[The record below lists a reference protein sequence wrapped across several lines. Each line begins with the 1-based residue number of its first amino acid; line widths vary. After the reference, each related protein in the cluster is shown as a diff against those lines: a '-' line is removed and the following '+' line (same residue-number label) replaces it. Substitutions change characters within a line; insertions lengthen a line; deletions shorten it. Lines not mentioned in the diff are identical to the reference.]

1 MEIIKGEYAEAKV
14 FANDLEQYARAQL
27 QMICDNAVSEG
38 SRIRVMPD
46 VHPGQVGTIGLTMT
60 VGKRVIPNLL
70 GIDIGCGVSCMRVSA
85 RHIEFEKLDRV
96 VRECVPAGFALRQK
110 PHRMAAGFAFEK
122 LLAGDSVR
130 YDRAVLSLGTLGGG
144 NHFIEVDQSTE
155 GAHWVTVHTGS
166 RYLGKAVTE
175 YYVEQGAKRL
185 KERGESVPHPMTYL
199 EGELMEAYLTDVK
212 TVQEYAVLNR
222 EIILLEIAKGMKWK
236 EEESFSSVHNYVEEI
251 VTVMQTDK
259 TENAASVLHERE
271 QESLMSSVYILRKG
285 AISAKK
291 GEKVIIPINM
301 RDGVLFGIGKG
312 NTDWNESAPHGSGRI
327 LRRDE
332 VKNHY
337 TVASFKR
344 EMKGIYTTSVGA
356 DTLDEAPFAY
366 RGLEQIQDAVW
377 ETVEVTEVLKPVYCF
392 KAGSGKE
399 ALQRKEG
406 RRKGEHRK

>member
-1 MEIIKGEYAEAKV
+1 MEIIKGKYAEAKV

-46 VHPGQVGTIGLTMT
+46 VHPGKVGTIGLTMT

-85 RHIEFEKLDRV
+85 RHVEFEKLDRV
-96 VRECVPAGFALRQK
+96 VRECVPAGFVLRQK

-144 NHFIEVDQSTE
+144 NHFIEVEQSTA

-175 YYVEQGAKRL
+175 YYVEQGARRL
-185 KERGESVPHPMTYL
+185 KEKGESVPHPMTYL
-199 EGELMEAYLTDVK
+199 EGDLMEAYLTDVK
-212 TVQEYAVLNR
+212 TVQEYAALNR
-222 EIILLEIAKGMKWK
+222 EIILQEIAKGMKWK
-236 EEESFSSVHNYVEEI
+236 EEERFSSVHNYVEEA
-251 VTVMQTDK
+251 VDGAHRQC
-259 TENAASVLHERE
+259 
-271 QESLMSSVYILRKG
+271 ILRKG

-301 RDGVLFGIGKG
+301 RDGVLLGIGKG
-312 NTDWNESAPHGSGRI
+312 NADWNESAPHGSGRI

-337 TVASFKR
+337 TVAAFKQ
-344 EMKGIYTTSVGA
+344 EMKGIYTTSVSA

-366 RGLEQIQDAVW
+366 RGLEQILDAVQ
-377 ETVEVTEVLKPVYCF
+377 ETVEVTDVLKPVYCF

-399 ALQRKEG
+399 ALQRQEG
-406 RRKGEHRK
+406 RRKGAHRK